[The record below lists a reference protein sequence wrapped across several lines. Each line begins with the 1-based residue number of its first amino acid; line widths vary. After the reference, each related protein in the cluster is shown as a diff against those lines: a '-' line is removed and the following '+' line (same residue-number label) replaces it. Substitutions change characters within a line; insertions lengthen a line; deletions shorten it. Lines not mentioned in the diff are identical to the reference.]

1 MYSQSPREWLLTKL
15 YILPGILIGLAFH
28 EFAHAEAAYR
38 LGDTTPKYQGRLTVN
53 PFAHMDIVGFLA
65 LIFVGFGWGKPVE
78 INPNNFKHPRR
89 DDLIVAFAGVV
100 MNFLVAVAFTLILR
114 FYISGVGLTTYNMG
128 SWQGIIYYI
137 ILYTIQINLVL
148 MIFNLMPVPPLDGWN
163 ILTEIFNFR
172 KYNWYWKVYQ
182 YGWIILM
189 VLIMFN
195 FTDVVLNRGVN
206 FFLGILAHLL

>member
-1 MYSQSPREWLLTKL
+1 MLFRS
-15 YILPGILIGLAFH
+15 
-28 EFAHAEAAYR
+28 
-38 LGDTTPKYQGRLTVN
+38 
-53 PFAHMDIVGFLA
+53 
-65 LIFVGFGWGKPVE
+65 
-78 INPNNFKHPRR
+78 
-89 DDLIVAFAGVV
+89 
-100 MNFLVAVAFTLILR
+100 
-114 FYISGVGLTTYNMG
+114 
-128 SWQGIIYYI
+128 
-137 ILYTIQINLVL
+137 LYTIQINLVL